1 MGQLQM
7 GFALAVAA
15 IACKSEPPATALVQ
29 EQRRIS
35 QEPARVSTGG
45 KDLLLTGDKLDRYLL
60 YQKRMVALYSGLLKE
75 TGTIAKGR
83 GTQVH
88 RRELTPSRQGALE
101 KLAAEEE
108 RARAQSGLSLEE
120 LSAMEQI
127 VREVIGK
134 RIYGAALSEDESV
147 QRMEEMKAKLP
158 AEWQAETEKSIAEI
172 RRSQEAIHRLPEE
185 RSKYGNANVDI
196 VLSREA
202 ELTRAWKETVA
213 LFAKDPKN

>member
-1 MGQLQM
+1 M
-7 GFALAVAA
+7 
-15 IACKSEPPATALVQ
+15 P
-29 EQRRIS
+29 

-45 KDLLLTGDKLDRYLL
+45 KDLLLTGDKLDRYLV
-60 YQKRMVALYSGLLKE
+60 YQKQMVTLYSRLLKE
-75 TGTIAKGR
+75 TGPIAKGR
-83 GTQVH
+83 GAQVH
-88 RRELTPSRQGALE
+88 RRELTPNRQAALE
-101 KLAAEEE
+101 KLAADEE

-158 AEWQAETEKSIAEI
+158 AEWQAETEKSIGEI
-172 RRSQEAIHRLPEE
+172 RRNSDAIHRLPEE

-213 LFAKDPKN
+213 LFANDPKK